1 MKRILIVEDDPAI
14 VLGLRDMLEAEHFEV
29 LTAEHGET
37 GLDMAREHKIDLLIL
52 DLMLPG
58 KNGEEICRE
67 LRSSG
72 FLQPILVLSSKS
84 QELDKVLLLEM
95 GADDYMTKPFG
106 VRELLAR
113 IHALLRRA
121 SPQPAHDA
129 DIIVFEHCTADLK
142 KHQLSWPDGSVS
154 ELSAKEVRILGYFRE
169 HEGEVVSR
177 DALLDA
183 VWGYDSYPSTRTV
196 DNYILSLRKKIEP
209 DPSHPKHIVTVHTV
223 GYKFFSKPK
232 PETDIQ

>member
-37 GLDMAREHKIDLLIL
+37 GLNMARENKIDLLIL

-72 FLQPILVLSSKS
+72 FSQPILVLSSKS

-95 GADDYMTKPFG
+95 GADDYVTKPFG

-113 IHALLRRA
+113 IHALLRR
-121 SPQPAHDA
+121 SSLPEPEA
-129 DIIVFEHCTADLK
+129 DVIVFEHCTADLK
-142 KHQLSWPDGSVS
+142 KHQLRWPDGRVS
-154 ELSAKEVRILGYFRE
+154 ELSAKEVRILGYFSE

-209 DPSHPKHIVTVHTV
+209 DPSHPRHIVTVHTV
-223 GYKFFSKPK
+223 GYKFFLEAK
-232 PETDIQ
+232 T